1 MKERERLVVGG
12 LTALMLLLW
21 LGFLVHRS
29 PRFPGSLAGSL
40 LGIAAALLMLV
51 PLAYSVAKRV
61 RFVRTRVTA
70 RISLRTFL
78 AWHIYAGVLGPI
90 LALLHTG
97 HRFASPLGIAL
108 TATMLVVALS
118 GFIGRYLLRMIGEEA
133 RERRSLRD
141 SLREEYERLA
151 VVFRN
156 GPDQAALL
164 TPFTGSLRG
173 WVGRLLLT
181 RDDDI
186 GGARSPALRAVRI
199 SEALSDVEHALQ
211 TQETFKRW
219 FSRWLRLHIVLT
231 VVLYVLLAL
240 HIAAGLYLGLRWL

>member
-1 MKERERLVVGG
+1 VGG

-21 LGFLVHRS
+21 LGFLLHRS
-29 PRFPGSLAGSL
+29 PRFPGSLEGSL
-40 LGIAAALLMLV
+40 LGIAAALLMVV

-61 RFVRTRVTA
+61 RFVRSRVTA

-90 LALLHTG
+90 LGLLHTG

-118 GFIGRYLLRMIGEEA
+118 GFVGRYLLRMIAEEA

-141 SLREEYERLA
+141 SLREEYERIA
-151 VVFRN
+151 VSLRTA
-156 GPDQAALL
+156 PDQAALL
-164 TPFTGSLRG
+164 TAFTGSLSG
-173 WVGRLLLT
+173 WVGRLFLT
-181 RDDDI
+181 RDDDT
-186 GGARSPALRAVRI
+186 GTARSPALRAIRI

-231 VVLYVLLAL
+231 VVLYLLLAL

>member
-1 MKERERLVVGG
+1 MKERERVVVGG

-21 LGFLVHRS
+21 LGFLLHRS
-29 PRFPGSLAGSL
+29 PRFPGSLTGSL
-40 LGIAAALLMLV
+40 LGITAALLMLV
-51 PLAYSVAKRV
+51 PLAYAVAKRI
-61 RFVRTRVTA
+61 RFVRSRVTA

-97 HRFASPLGIAL
+97 HSFASPLGIAL
-108 TATMLVVALS
+108 TATMLIVALS

-151 VVFRN
+151 VALRA
-156 GPDQAALL
+156 GPEQAALL

-173 WVGRLLLT
+173 WVGRLFLT
-181 RDDDI
+181 RDDSVAV
-186 GGARSPALRAVRI
+186 ARSPAIRALRLA
-199 SEALSDVEHALQ
+199 EALSDVEHAVA

-219 FSRWLRLHIVLT
+219 FSRWLRTHIVLT
-231 VVLYVLLAL
+231 VALYLLLAL
-240 HIAAGLYLGLRWL
+240 HVAAGLYLGLRWL

>member
-1 MKERERLVVGG
+1 MKERERVVVGG

-29 PRFPGSLAGSL
+29 PRFPGSFAGSL
-40 LGIAAALLMLV
+40 LGISAALLMLV

-61 RFVRTRVTA
+61 RFVRSRVTA

-97 HRFASPLGIAL
+97 HRFVSPLGIAL
-108 TATMLVVALS
+108 TATMLIVALS

-133 RERRSLRD
+133 RDRRSLRD
-141 SLREEYERLA
+141 SLREEYARVALA
-151 VVFRN
+151 LRA
-156 GPDQAALL
+156 GPEQAALL
-164 TPFTGSLRG
+164 MPFAGSVRG
-173 WVGRLLLT
+173 WVGRLFMA
-181 RDDDI
+181 RDDD
-186 GGARSPALRAVRI
+186 AAVVRWPALRALRI
-199 SEALSDVEHALQ
+199 AEALSDVEHAVE

-219 FSRWLRLHIVLT
+219 FSRWLRIHIVLT
-231 VVLYVLLAL
+231 VALYLLLAL
-240 HIAAGLYLGLRWL
+240 HIAAGLYFGLRWL